1 MRWQPMNMHS
11 HTDVG
16 TAKRPRRHAGL
27 GPTLARSVEDFAIA
41 TSIGRT
47 TVYAEIAAGRLKA
60 RKVGKRT
67 LILDEDGRA
76 FLASLPELQAL

>member
-1 MRWQPMNMHS
+1 MNVHF
-11 HTDVG
+11 HTEPG

-27 GPTLARSVEDFAIA
+27 GPTLARSVDDFAMAIG
-41 TSIGRT
+41 IGRT
-47 TVYAEIAAGRLKA
+47 TLYAEIAAGRLKA

-67 LILDEDGRA
+67 VILDEDGRA